1 MPDFMFFP
9 AVSSVYLVQHEYE
22 ILREAKVKIDKYMLI
37 IFLSRLLNIHT
48 HPISHPNTLVF
59 VVAEPV
65 ALRQLSTCNA
75 TLPHPFPCKWDRPL
89 PLSATTRIDPP
100 SPPPHSMGARG
111 IPETGSALSLK
122 LAIEETL

>member
-22 ILREAKVKIDKYMLI
+22 ILREAKVKINKYMLI
-37 IFLSRLLNIHT
+37 IFLSRLLNI

-65 ALRQLSTCNA
+65 ALNSCPPVTPPY
-75 TLPHPFPCKWDRPL
+75 TPFPPL
-89 PLSATTRIDPP
+89 NGIARYPCLLEQELTP
-100 SPPPHSMGARG
+100 SPPLTPWVRAAS
-111 IPETGSALSLK
+111 
-122 LAIEETL
+122 